1 MSKSDQLRPYPPDFV
16 SAETL
21 AYRLD
26 CSVRSV
32 QDYTKSGL
40 IPKPITIGNLVRWRW
55 SDIVEHVAADN
66 DLGNGLGSIGRDDA
80 CTNAIEKARQAR
92 EKENGRS
99 AG

>member
-1 MSKSDQLRPYPPDFV
+1 MIKSDQIRPYPPDFV

-32 QDYTKSGL
+32 QDYAKSGI

-55 SDIVEHVAADN
+55 SDIVEHLAARN
-66 DLGNGLGSIGRDDA
+66 DLANRYGGIGKDDA
-80 CTNAIEKARQAR
+80 CAYAIDKAKQAR
-92 EKENGRS
+92 EKANGRT
-99 AG
+99 A